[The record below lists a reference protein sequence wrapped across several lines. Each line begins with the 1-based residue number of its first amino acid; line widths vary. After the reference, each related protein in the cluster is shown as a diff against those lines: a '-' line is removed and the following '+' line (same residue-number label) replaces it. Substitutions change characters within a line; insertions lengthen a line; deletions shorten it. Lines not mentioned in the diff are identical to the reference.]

1 MVESIGWQRVASL
14 SQLRE
19 DEAFPA
25 KIGDVQIALYTLKG
39 QVYAIDDICTHEYGH
54 LSQGF
59 VEGGIIECPLH
70 QATFD
75 IVTGKCLTAPATVDL
90 NRYAVRVEG
99 NDIFVNATPL
109 KCPAKRQQ
117 VRETSL

>member
-1 MVESIGWQRVASL
+1 MVGSSGWHRVASL

-19 DEAFPA
+19 GEAFPT

-39 QVYAIDDICTHEYGH
+39 QIHAIDDICTHEYAH

-75 IVTGKCLTAPATVDL
+75 IATGKCLTAPATVDL

-99 NDIFVNATPL
+99 NEIFVSAAPL
-109 KCPAKRQQ
+109 
-117 VRETSL
+117 E